1 MSTPPVPKVRKR
13 RVSQAYLNAEFNE
26 HHWEDRLKSLRPVLY
41 YSQPTPME
49 TREPG
54 GTLTIGQEYYDN
66 GVLIALVFHYQRP
79 DGSIG
84 ASGKRSPKM
93 LLIGGII
100 HYC

>member
-1 MSTPPVPKVRKR
+1 
-13 RVSQAYLNAEFNE
+13 
-26 HHWEDRLKSLRPVLY
+26 
-41 YSQPTPME
+41 ME